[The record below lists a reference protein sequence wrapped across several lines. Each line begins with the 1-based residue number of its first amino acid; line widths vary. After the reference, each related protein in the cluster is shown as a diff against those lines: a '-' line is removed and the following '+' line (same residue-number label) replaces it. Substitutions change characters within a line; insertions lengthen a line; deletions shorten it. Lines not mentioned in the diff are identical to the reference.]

1 MTYKTGSVAEFMA
14 WTKQVVRD
22 PALAESTPKRWFD
35 SEETAEAALK
45 REVTPEAMVKLLSSE
60 NLKLIRTIAERQPD
74 SVHALAEMMA
84 RKQASVSRT
93 LKKLV
98 EAGIVEMEKASDR
111 RLRPRL
117 VARRVRLEIDFASAS
132 SRELQM
138 TAEKVSA

>member
-22 PALAESTPKRWFD
+22 PALAEAAPKRWFD

-60 NLKLIRTIAERQPD
+60 NLKLIRTIAEKQPD

-132 SRELQM
+132 GRELQM